1 MKPPHRIL
9 LVCPQRIGDV
19 LLATPLAHSLKLAW
33 PDAQLDM
40 LVFADTQGVLEGNAD
55 IHTIIPVPRRTR
67 WQEQLMQVRRLWR
80 KYDIALSPIP
90 TDRARLYCWAAG
102 RRRYGMRPPS
112 ELGLAKQIFPKLLL
126 NQTLVFDDL
135 DTHTVAMGSQLTEL
149 LSIPP
154 NFAVIPPT
162 VSAVQGIQAPA
173 LSAVSAVSAKAT
185 PYAVLHPYPKFTYK
199 MWTHT
204 AWVELARWCMSQG
217 LRVIFTGGPDADECT
232 YVKAIVADLVTK
244 EAPVKH
250 STLQTEPAGAMAR
263 QDLHPDNL
271 CARKVVQ
278 PSSGSPDD
286 AVSDIVNLA
295 GVLSLAQTAQ
305 LIRGAKL
312 YAGPDTAVTHIAAAT
327 GTPTIALFGPS
338 NPVKWGPLPHGWQ
351 QFASPWQR
359 VGSARRGNV
368 HLIQGQA
375 ACVPCL
381 QEGCERRVTS
391 TSDCLQHL
399 PVATVIAAAQTF
411 LNNRQV
417 NHSSC

>member
-1 MKPPHRIL
+1 
-9 LVCPQRIGDV
+9 
-19 LLATPLAHSLKLAW
+19 
-33 PDAQLDM
+33 
-40 LVFADTQGVLEGNAD
+40 
-55 IHTIIPVPRRTR
+55 
-67 WQEQLMQVRRLWR
+67 
-80 KYDIALSPIP
+80 
-90 TDRARLYCWAAG
+90 
-102 RRRYGMRPPS
+102 MRPPS

-250 STLQTEPAGAMAR
+250 STLQTEPAWAMAR
-263 QDLHPDNL
+263 QDLHPCNL